1 MYATRDDM
9 VRQFGETECIALSDR
24 DYTGE
29 IDDDV
34 LNGGLERATATIDSY
49 LAGRYPV
56 PWTDTPGILTGKC
69 CDIARYELTGA
80 QTQNTEE
87 IRQRYEDAI
96 RYLER
101 VADGRI
107 TLGRL
112 PDGSVAQGGVFP
124 AFPRLA
130 GSSGAIKRAEVHFDY
145 HANRIRHYRQAHP
158 GSANWSARCVP
169 TVANSMENLLRWFAS
184 CRGYGSPLA
193 VFRVQSC

>member
-24 DYTGE
+24 DFTGE
-29 IDDDV
+29 INDDV

-80 QTQNTEE
+80 ETQNTEE

-112 PDGSVAQGGVFP
+112 PDGSVAQGGSVSRFSSAGRVFG
-124 AFPRLA
+124 RSETD
-130 GSSGAIKRAEVHFDY
+130 GVHFDY

-158 GSANWSARCVP
+158 GARQTGRGCIP
-169 TVANSMENLLRWFAS
+169 TVANSMANLLRSFAG
-184 CRGYGSPLA
+184 CRGSG
-193 VFRVQSC
+193 

>member
-1 MYATRDDM
+1 M
-9 VRQFGETECIALSDR
+9 
-24 DYTGE
+24 
-29 IDDDV
+29 
-34 LNGGLERATATIDSY
+34 
-49 LAGRYPV
+49 

-101 VADGRI
+101 VADDRI

-112 PDGSVAQGGVFP
+112 PDGSVAQGGSVSRFSSNGTG
-124 AFPRLA
+124 F
-130 GSSGAIKRAEVHFDY
+130 SGAVKRMGVHFDY

-158 GSANWSARCVP
+158 GARQTGP
-169 TVANSMENLLRWFAS
+169 RGAFLQWRTRWRT
-184 CRGYGSPLA
+184 C
-193 VFRVQSC
+193 

>member
-1 MYATRDDM
+1 MT
-9 VRQFGETECIALSDR
+9 F
-24 DYTGE
+24 TGE

-96 RYLER
+96 RYLGD

-107 TLGRL
+107 TLGVSRM
-112 PDGSVAQGGVFP
+112 AQSLRAGVFLFLEWP
-124 AFPRLA
+124 GF
-130 GSSGAIKRAEVHFDY
+130 RA
-145 HANRIRHYRQAHP
+145 Q
-158 GSANWSARCVP
+158 
-169 TVANSMENLLRWFAS
+169 
-184 CRGYGSPLA
+184 
-193 VFRVQSC
+193 